1 MKKIYQIFK
10 KLLGLYTN
18 NESDQKLKE
27 KEKPVE
33 SNIGICFSITS
44 NLDINI
50 ECNFPDIENLNLQEI
65 EKVSEQF
72 GELLFLINRGI
83 LKTQINQLL
92 EHEKNKDSDNS
103 NMVLFIDNIFSFYKL
118 VNQEFNKITKSSTKP
133 LIRPILAFKPY
144 Q

>member
-18 NESDQKLKE
+18 NQSDQKLKE
-27 KEKPVE
+27 KPIEP
-33 SNIGICFSITS
+33 NIGICFSITS

-65 EKVSEQF
+65 EKISEQF